1 MEIPKKLRATS
12 AKMRLA
18 AVPISARPHEFPELH
33 TPKSETGVRST
44 ESSNK
49 TERAQESNYVPID
62 KKLASLKTQAVEAV
76 RAYVLATVDHLMA
89 LSDDAV
95 APASVKL
102 KIGHI
107 RRQGLSV
114 SEQLGDFIGSAGHV
128 NSILTN
134 SPNRTPIVFQQDLPA
149 PKAQDDSQCIRAN
162 LHKLTARE
170 KNVLELLVRGLPNKQ
185 IAFELGIS
193 TTTAKAH
200 MGSIMRKLNVSN
212 RARVIALLANIDL
225 ATDALLSSET

>member
-1 MEIPKKLRATS
+1 
-12 AKMRLA
+12 
-18 AVPISARPHEFPELH
+18 
-33 TPKSETGVRST
+33 
-44 ESSNK
+44 
-49 TERAQESNYVPID
+49 
-62 KKLASLKTQAVEAV
+62 
-76 RAYVLATVDHLMA
+76 MA
-89 LSDDAV
+89 LSDDV
-95 APASVKL
+95 VPPASVKL

-114 SEQLGDFIGSAGHV
+114 SERLDDFIGSAGHV
-128 NSILTN
+128 NSMLTN
-134 SPNRTPIVFQQDLPA
+134 SLNRAPIALQQHMPA
-149 PKAQDDSQCIRAN
+149 PKMQDDSQGISVN

-212 RARVIALLANIDL
+212 RAR
-225 ATDALLSSET
+225 